1 MLELHVVK
9 ITKELGLQPRQVAA
23 TAILI
28 EEGATV
34 PFIARYR
41 KERTGELD
49 EVQIM
54 AIRDRLEQ
62 LEELDKRR
70 TAIVESLTERN
81 LLTAELK
88 AKGDAAETISTLE
101 GLYLPFRPKKRTRA
115 MIAKERGLEPLAEVL
130 WAQSPAT
137 EPEKEAAG
145 FLDAA
150 KE

>member
-1 MLELHVVK
+1 MISTSSATTDLPVMLELHVAK

-41 KERTGELD
+41 KEKTGELD
-49 EVQIM
+49 EVQIT

-81 LLTAELK
+81 LLTAELQ
-88 AKGDAAETISTLE
+88 AKVDGAET
-101 GLYLPFRPKKRTRA
+101 
-115 MIAKERGLEPLAEVL
+115 
-130 WAQSPAT
+130 
-137 EPEKEAAG
+137 
-145 FLDAA
+145 
-150 KE
+150 